1 MFLQTCTVK
10 EVDQLKVD
18 IEKLKEE
25 NNIKENV
32 LAEVHYKELEELSI
46 INATLNND
54 IIDNLNQYETN
65 LLLKDSELK
74 KALEN
79 TEVTK
84 VKDAKSISELRNE
97 VNTLN
102 LEMKRQL

>member
-1 MFLQTCTVK
+1 
-10 EVDQLKVD
+10 VD

-25 NNIKENV
+25 NNIKVNV
-32 LAEVHYKELEELSI
+32 FAKVHYKELEELRI
-46 INATLNND
+46 INVILNND

-97 VNTLN
+97 VNT
-102 LEMKRQL
+102 

>member
-1 MFLQTCTVK
+1 MY
-10 EVDQLKVD
+10 
-18 IEKLKEE
+18 
-25 NNIKENV
+25 V
-32 LAEVHYKELEELSI
+32 LAKVHYKELEELRI
-46 INATLNND
+46 INATLNED

-84 VKDAKSISELRNE
+84 VKDA
-97 VNTLN
+97 
-102 LEMKRQL
+102 

>member
-1 MFLQTCTVK
+1 M
-10 EVDQLKVD
+10 
-18 IEKLKEE
+18 
-25 NNIKENV
+25 
-32 LAEVHYKELEELSI
+32 
-46 INATLNND
+46 
-54 IIDNLNQYETN
+54 
-65 LLLKDSELK
+65 KDSELK

-102 LEMKRQL
+102 LEVKRQQQNLKINEAILASR

>member
-1 MFLQTCTVK
+1 M
-10 EVDQLKVD
+10 D

-25 NNIKENV
+25 NNIKVNV
-32 LAEVHYKELEELSI
+32 LAKVHYKALEKLRI
-46 INATLNND
+46 INATLNKD

-84 VKDAKSISELRNE
+84 VKDAK
-97 VNTLN
+97 
-102 LEMKRQL
+102 